1 MILFKFN
8 YQIFAMKK
16 FILYFLISITSILS
30 LLIVSNI
37 IKNNIHEKISKSNEE
52 QSKELVLKSLKTQVK
67 NTNFDYLNVQRPDFV
82 EIAKKS
88 INTVVHVKSSS
99 SGGDYSIED
108 FIFGRSQRGP
118 RMGSGSG
125 VIISS
130 DGYIVTNHHVIETA
144 EDIQITTNNNQS
156 YDAKIIGSDEQNDIA
171 LLKIETNDELPY
183 AVFGDSDT
191 TQIGEWVLAVGN
203 PFNLTSTV
211 TAGIISAKSR
221 NLDPTGRTTQSYIQ
235 TDAAVNPGNSGGAL
249 INNKGELIG
258 INTAIQTQTGSYVG
272 YSFAVPSNIAKK
284 VIEDILEYGNVQ
296 YGFLGV
302 TGTSLNSF
310 RAKELDVLDTEGFF
324 ISGIDKESG
333 ANSAGMKIGDII
345 KDIDGIKISKF
356 SDLKGYLNTK
366 RPNDIVEVNLK
377 RDNQSKKVK
386 VRLNRNERINFYL
399 IGILKNLNPDEL
411 LERNLDDGVKIS
423 EFNSDYKSYWEDY
436 GVKENDIIKKINGE
450 DIKSISDIDKIVSS
464 RKYYDPISIE
474 ILTQEN
480 KLERFNF
487 R

>member
-1 MILFKFN
+1 
-8 YQIFAMKK
+8 MKK
-16 FILYFLISITSILS
+16 FIFYFFVSIISILS
-30 LLIVSNI
+30 IVLVTNI
-37 IKNNIHEKISKSNEE
+37 IRNNIQEEISKLKEE
-52 QSKELVLKSLKTQVK
+52 QSKDLVLKSFKTQAK
-67 NTNFDYLNVQRPDFV
+67 NTNFNYLDVQRPDFV

-108 FIFGRSQRGP
+108 FIFGRSQRRP
-118 RMGSGSG
+118 QMGSGSG

-130 DGYIVTNHHVIETA
+130 DGYIITNHHVIETA
-144 EDIQITTNNNQS
+144 EDIQVTTNNNQS

-183 AVFGDSDT
+183 AVFGDSDS

-249 INNKGELIG
+249 INDKGELIG

-310 RAKELDVLDTEGFF
+310 RAKELDVEDTEGFF
-324 ISGIDKESG
+324 INGIDKESG
-333 ANSAGMKIGDII
+333 ANSAGIKIGDII

-366 RPNDIVEVNLK
+366 RPDDVVEVNLK
-377 RDNQSKKVK
+377 RDNVSKKVR
-386 VRLNRNERINFYL
+386 VQLNKNERINFYL
-399 IGILKNLNPDEL
+399 IGILKNMSSSEL
-411 LERNLDDGVKIS
+411 IDRDLERGVKIS

-436 GVKENDIIKKINGE
+436 GVEENDIIKKINGE
-450 DIKSISDIDKIVSS
+450 EINSIADIDKIVKS

-474 ILTQEN
+474 ILTKDN

>member
-1 MILFKFN
+1 MRKIIIYSFGFICLMLSVLLLSIYIN
-8 YQIFAMKK
+8 Y
-16 FILYFLISITSILS
+16 
-30 LLIVSNI
+30 NI
-37 IKNNIHEKISKSNEE
+37 ENEISKVKTEK
-52 QSKELVLKSLKTQVK
+52 SKELILQSFKKTQ
-67 NTNFDYLNVQRPDFV
+67 NSNFSYLNTQRPDFV

-88 INTVVHVKSSS
+88 INTVVHVKSASS
-99 SGGDYSIED
+99 SSSEFSIED
-108 FIFGRSQRGP
+108 FIFGRTNRRPQI
-118 RMGSGSG
+118 GSGSG

-130 DGYIVTNHHVIETA
+130 DGYIITNHHVIETA
-144 EDIQITTNNNQS
+144 EDIQVTTNDNQS
-156 YDAKIIGSDEQNDIA
+156 YNAKIIGSDEQNDIA
-171 LLKIETNDELPY
+171 LLKIDTSDELPY
-183 AVFGDSDT
+183 AVFGDSDS

-221 NLDPTGRTTQSYIQ
+221 SLDPTGRTTQSYIQ

-284 VIEDILEYGNVQ
+284 VIEDILEYGMVQ

-310 RAKELDVLDTEGFF
+310 RAKELEVLDTEGFY
-324 ISGIDKESG
+324 INGIDKESG
-333 ANSAGMKIGDII
+333 AKTAGIKIGDII

-366 RPNDIVEVNLK
+366 RPDDIVEINLK
-377 RDNQSKKVK
+377 RDDESRKIMVK
-386 VRLNRNERINFYL
+386 LNSNERINFYL
-399 IGILKNLNPDEL
+399 IGILKNMNPEDL
-411 LERNLDDGVKIS
+411 KKKNIDKGVKIS
-423 EFNSDYKSYWEDY
+423 EFNDDYKSYWKEY
-436 GVKENDIIKKINGE
+436 GIIEGDVIKKINGNE
-450 DIKSISDIDKIVSS
+450 INSIVDIDKIVKS
-464 RKYYDPISIE
+464 RNYYDPITIE
-474 ILTQEN
+474 ILTQQN
-480 KLERFNF
+480 KTERFNF

>member
-1 MILFKFN
+1 
-8 YQIFAMKK
+8 MKK
-16 FILYFLISITSILS
+16 FIFYFFVSIISILS
-30 LLIVSNI
+30 IVLVTNI
-37 IKNNIHEKISKSNEE
+37 IINNIQEEISKLKEE
-52 QSKELVLKSLKTQVK
+52 QSKDLVLKSFKTQAK
-67 NTNFDYLNVQRPDFV
+67 NTNFNYLDVQRPDFV

-108 FIFGRSQRGP
+108 FIFGRSQRRP
-118 RMGSGSG
+118 QMGSGSG

-130 DGYIVTNHHVIETA
+130 DGYIITNHHVIETA

-183 AVFGDSDT
+183 AVFGDSDS

-249 INNKGELIG
+249 INDKGELIG

-310 RAKELDVLDTEGFF
+310 RAKELDVEDTEGFF
-324 ISGIDKESG
+324 INGIDKESG
-333 ANSAGMKIGDII
+333 ANSAGIKIGDII

-366 RPNDIVEVNLK
+366 RPDDIVEVNLK
-377 RDNQSKKVK
+377 RDNVSKKVR
-386 VRLNRNERINFYL
+386 VQLNKNERINFYL
-399 IGILKNLNPDEL
+399 IGILKNMSSSEL
-411 LERNLDDGVKIS
+411 IDRDLERGVKIS

-436 GVKENDIIKKINGE
+436 GVEENDIIKKINGE
-450 DIKSISDIDKIVSS
+450 EINSIADIDKIVKS

-474 ILTQEN
+474 ILTKDN

>member
-1 MILFKFN
+1 
-8 YQIFAMKK
+8 MKK
-16 FILYFLISITSILS
+16 FIFYFFISTLSILS
-30 LLIVSNI
+30 ILLVTNI
-37 IKNNIHEKISKSNEE
+37 IRNNIQEEISKLKEE
-52 QSKELVLKSLKTQVK
+52 QSKDLVLKSFKTQAK
-67 NTNFDYLNVQRPDFV
+67 NTNFNYLDVQRPDFV

-108 FIFGRSQRGP
+108 FIFGRSQRRP
-118 RMGSGSG
+118 QMGSGSG

-130 DGYIVTNHHVIETA
+130 DGYIITNHHVIETA

-183 AVFGDSDT
+183 AVFGDSDS

-249 INNKGELIG
+249 INDKGELIG

-310 RAKELDVLDTEGFF
+310 RAKELDVEDTEGFF
-324 ISGIDKESG
+324 INGIDKESG
-333 ANSAGMKIGDII
+333 ANSAGIKIGDII

-366 RPNDIVEVNLK
+366 RPDDIVEVNLK
-377 RDNQSKKVK
+377 RDNVSKKVR
-386 VRLNRNERINFYL
+386 VQLNKNERINFYL
-399 IGILKNLNPDEL
+399 IGILKNMSSSEL
-411 LERNLDDGVKIS
+411 IDRDLERGVKIS

-436 GVKENDIIKKINGE
+436 GVEENDIIKKINGE
-450 DIKSISDIDKIVSS
+450 EINSIADIDKIVKS

-474 ILTQEN
+474 ILTKDN

>member
-1 MILFKFN
+1 
-8 YQIFAMKK
+8 MKK
-16 FILYFLISITSILS
+16 FIFYFFVSIISILS
-30 LLIVSNI
+30 IVLVTNIIRSNI
-37 IKNNIHEKISKSNEE
+37 QEEISKLKEE
-52 QSKELVLKSLKTQVK
+52 QSKDLVLKNFKTQAK
-67 NTNFDYLNVQRPDFV
+67 NTNFNYLDVQRPDFV

-108 FIFGRSQRGP
+108 FIFGRSQRRP
-118 RMGSGSG
+118 QMGSGSG

-130 DGYIVTNHHVIETA
+130 DGYIITNHHVIETA

-249 INNKGELIG
+249 INDKGELIG

-310 RAKELDVLDTEGFF
+310 RAKELDVEDTEGFF
-324 ISGIDKESG
+324 INGIDKESG
-333 ANSAGMKIGDII
+333 ANSAGIKIGDII

-366 RPNDIVEVNLK
+366 RPDDIVEVNLK
-377 RDNQSKKVK
+377 RDNVSKKVR
-386 VRLNRNERINFYL
+386 VQLNKNERINFYL
-399 IGILKNLNPDEL
+399 IGILKNMSSSEL
-411 LERNLDDGVKIS
+411 IDRDLERGVKIS

-436 GVKENDIIKKINGE
+436 GVEENDIIKKINGE
-450 DIKSISDIDKIVSS
+450 EINSIADIDKIVKS

-474 ILTQEN
+474 ILTKDN

>member
-1 MILFKFN
+1 
-8 YQIFAMKK
+8 MKK
-16 FILYFLISITSILS
+16 FIFYFFVSIISILS
-30 LLIVSNI
+30 IVLITNI
-37 IKNNIHEKISKSNEE
+37 IRNNIQEEISKLKEE
-52 QSKELVLKSLKTQVK
+52 QSKDLVLKSFKTQAK
-67 NTNFDYLNVQRPDFV
+67 NTNFNYLDVQRPDFV

-108 FIFGRSQRGP
+108 FIFGRSQRRP
-118 RMGSGSG
+118 QMGSGSG

-130 DGYIVTNHHVIETA
+130 DGYIITNHHVIETA

-183 AVFGDSDT
+183 AVFGDSDS

-249 INNKGELIG
+249 INDKGELIG

-310 RAKELDVLDTEGFF
+310 RAKELDVEDTEGFF
-324 ISGIDKESG
+324 INGIDKESG
-333 ANSAGMKIGDII
+333 ANSAGIKIGDII

-366 RPNDIVEVNLK
+366 RPDDIVEVNLK
-377 RDNQSKKVK
+377 RDNVSKKVR
-386 VRLNRNERINFYL
+386 VQLNKNERINFYL
-399 IGILKNLNPDEL
+399 IGILKNMSSSEL
-411 LERNLDDGVKIS
+411 IDRDLERGVKIS

-436 GVKENDIIKKINGE
+436 GVEENDIIKKINGE
-450 DIKSISDIDKIVSS
+450 EINSIADIDKIVKS

-474 ILTQEN
+474 ILTKDN

>member
-1 MILFKFN
+1 
-8 YQIFAMKK
+8 MKK
-16 FILYFLISITSILS
+16 FIFYFFVSIISILS
-30 LLIVSNI
+30 IVLVTNI
-37 IKNNIHEKISKSNEE
+37 IRNNIQKEISKLKEE
-52 QSKELVLKSLKTQVK
+52 QSKDLVLKSFKTQAK
-67 NTNFDYLNVQRPDFV
+67 NTNFNYLDVQRPDFV

-108 FIFGRSQRGP
+108 FIFGRSQRRP
-118 RMGSGSG
+118 QMGSGSG

-130 DGYIVTNHHVIETA
+130 DGYIITNHHVIETA

-171 LLKIETNDELPY
+171 LLKIETSDELPY
-183 AVFGDSDT
+183 AVFGDSDS

-249 INNKGELIG
+249 INDKGELIG

-296 YGFLGV
+296 YGFLGI

-310 RAKELDVLDTEGFF
+310 RAKELDVEDTEGFF
-324 ISGIDKESG
+324 INGIDKESG
-333 ANSAGMKIGDII
+333 ANSAGIKIGDII

-356 SDLKGYLNTK
+356 YDLKGYLNTK
-366 RPNDIVEVNLK
+366 RPDDIVEVNLK
-377 RDNQSKKVK
+377 RDNVSKKVR
-386 VRLNRNERINFYL
+386 VQLNKNERINFYL
-399 IGILKNLNPDEL
+399 IGILKNMSSSEL
-411 LERNLDDGVKIS
+411 IDRDLERGVKIS

-436 GVKENDIIKKINGE
+436 GVEENDIIKKINGE
-450 DIKSISDIDKIVSS
+450 EINSIADIDKIVKS

-474 ILTQEN
+474 ILTKDN

>member
-1 MILFKFN
+1 
-8 YQIFAMKK
+8 MKK
-16 FILYFLISITSILS
+16 FIFYFFVSIISILS
-30 LLIVSNI
+30 IVLVTNI
-37 IKNNIHEKISKSNEE
+37 IRNNIQEEISKLKEE
-52 QSKELVLKSLKTQVK
+52 QSKDLVLKNFKTQAK
-67 NTNFDYLNVQRPDFV
+67 NTNFNYLDVQRPDFV

-108 FIFGRSQRGP
+108 FIFGRSQR
-118 RMGSGSG
+118 RTQMGSGSG

-130 DGYIVTNHHVIETA
+130 DGYIITNHHVIETA

-156 YDAKIIGSDEQNDIA
+156 YNAKIIGSDEQNDIA

-183 AVFGDSDT
+183 AVFGDSDS

-249 INNKGELIG
+249 INDKGELIG

-310 RAKELDVLDTEGFF
+310 RAKELDVEDTEGFF
-324 ISGIDKESG
+324 INGIDKESG
-333 ANSAGMKIGDII
+333 ANSAGIKIGDII

-366 RPNDIVEVNLK
+366 RPDDIVEVNLK
-377 RDNQSKKVK
+377 RDNVSKKVR
-386 VRLNRNERINFYL
+386 VQLNKNERINFYL
-399 IGILKNLNPDEL
+399 IGILKNMSSSEL
-411 LERNLDDGVKIS
+411 INRDLERGVKIS

-436 GVKENDIIKKINGE
+436 GVEENDIIKKINGE
-450 DIKSISDIDKIVSS
+450 EINSIADIDKIVKS

-474 ILTQEN
+474 ILTKDN

>member
-1 MILFKFN
+1 MRKIIIYSFGFICLMLSVLLLSIYIN
-8 YQIFAMKK
+8 Y
-16 FILYFLISITSILS
+16 
-30 LLIVSNI
+30 NI
-37 IKNNIHEKISKSNEE
+37 EKEISKVKTEK
-52 QSKELVLKSLKTQVK
+52 SKELILQSFKKTQ
-67 NTNFDYLNVQRPDFV
+67 NSNFSYLNTERPDFV

-88 INTVVHVKSSS
+88 INTVVHVKSASS
-99 SGGDYSIED
+99 NSSEFSIED
-108 FIFGRSQRGP
+108 FIFGRTNRRPQI
-118 RMGSGSG
+118 GSGSG

-130 DGYIVTNHHVIETA
+130 DGYIITNHHVIETA
-144 EDIQITTNNNQS
+144 EDIQVTTNDNQS
-156 YDAKIIGSDEQNDIA
+156 YNAKIIGSDEQNDIA
-171 LLKIETNDELPY
+171 LLKIDTSDELPY
-183 AVFGDSDT
+183 AVFGDSDS

-221 NLDPTGRTTQSYIQ
+221 SLDPTGRTTQSYIQ

-284 VIEDILEYGNVQ
+284 VIEDILEYGMVQ

-310 RAKELDVLDTEGFF
+310 RAKELEVLDTEGFY
-324 ISGIDKESG
+324 INGIDKESG
-333 ANSAGMKIGDII
+333 AKTAGIKIGDII
-345 KDIDGIKISKF
+345 KNIDGIKISKF

-366 RPNDIVEVNLK
+366 RPDDIVEINLK
-377 RDNQSKKVK
+377 RDDESRKIMVK
-386 VRLNRNERINFYL
+386 LNSNERINFYL
-399 IGILKNLNPDEL
+399 IGILKNMNPEDL
-411 LERNLDDGVKIS
+411 KKKNIDKGVKIS
-423 EFNSDYKSYWEDY
+423 EFNDDYKSYWKEY
-436 GVKENDIIKKINGE
+436 GIIEGDVIKKINGNE
-450 DIKSISDIDKIVSS
+450 INSIVDIDKIVKS
-464 RKYYDPISIE
+464 RNYYDPITIE

-480 KLERFNF
+480 KTERFNF

>member
-1 MILFKFN
+1 
-8 YQIFAMKK
+8 MKK
-16 FILYFLISITSILS
+16 FIFYFFVSIISTLSIV
-30 LLIVSNI
+30 IVTNFIKSNI
-37 IKNNIHEKISKSNEE
+37 QDEISKLKEE
-52 QSKELVLKSLKTQVK
+52 QSKNSVLKSFKTQPK
-67 NTNFDYLNVQRPDFV
+67 NTNFNYLDIQRPDFV

-108 FIFGRSQRGP
+108 FIFGRSQRTP
-118 RMGSGSG
+118 QMGSGSG

-130 DGYIVTNHHVIETA
+130 DGYIITNHHVIETA

-156 YDAKIIGSDEQNDIA
+156 YDAIIIGSDEQNDIA
-171 LLKIETNDELPY
+171 LLKIETNNELPY
-183 AVFGDSDT
+183 AVFGDSDST
-191 TQIGEWVLAVGN
+191 KIGEWVLAVGN

-249 INNKGELIG
+249 INDKGELIG

-310 RAKELDVLDTEGFF
+310 RAKELDVEDTEGFF
-324 ISGIDKESG
+324 INGIDKESG
-333 ANSAGMKIGDII
+333 ANSAGIKVGDII

-366 RPNDIVEVNLK
+366 RPDDIVEVNLK
-377 RDNQSKKVK
+377 RDNVSKKVR
-386 VRLNRNERINFYL
+386 VQLNKNERINFYL
-399 IGILKNLNPDEL
+399 IGILKNMSSSEL
-411 LERNLDDGVKIS
+411 IDRDLERGVKIS

-436 GVKENDIIKKINGE
+436 GVEENDIIKKINGE
-450 DIKSISDIDKIVSS
+450 EINSIADVDKIVKS
-464 RKYYDPISIE
+464 RSYYDPISIE
-474 ILTQEN
+474 ILTKDN

>member
-1 MILFKFN
+1 MLSVLLLSIYIN
-8 YQIFAMKK
+8 Y
-16 FILYFLISITSILS
+16 
-30 LLIVSNI
+30 NI
-37 IKNNIHEKISKSNEE
+37 EKEISKVKTEK
-52 QSKELVLKSLKTQVK
+52 SKELILQSFKQTQ
-67 NTNFDYLNVQRPDFV
+67 NSNFSYLNTERPDFV

-88 INTVVHVKSSS
+88 INTVVHVKSASS
-99 SGGDYSIED
+99 NSGEFSIED
-108 FIFGRSQRGP
+108 FIFGRTNRRPQI
-118 RMGSGSG
+118 GSGSG

-130 DGYIVTNHHVIETA
+130 DGYIITNHHVIETA
-144 EDIQITTNNNQS
+144 EDIQVTTNDNQS
-156 YDAKIIGSDEQNDIA
+156 YNAKIIGSDEQNDIA
-171 LLKIETNDELPY
+171 LLKIDTSDELPY
-183 AVFGDSDT
+183 AVFGDSDS

-221 NLDPTGRTTQSYIQ
+221 SLDPTGRTTQSYIQ

-284 VIEDILEYGNVQ
+284 VIEDILEYGMVQ

-310 RAKELDVLDTEGFF
+310 RAKELEVLDTEGFY
-324 ISGIDKESG
+324 INGIDKESG
-333 ANSAGMKIGDII
+333 AKTAGIKIGDII

-366 RPNDIVEVNLK
+366 RPDDIVEINLK
-377 RDNQSKKVK
+377 RDDESRKIMVK
-386 VRLNRNERINFYL
+386 LNSNERINFYL
-399 IGILKNLNPDEL
+399 IGILKNMNPEDL
-411 LERNLDDGVKIS
+411 KKKNLDKGVKIS
-423 EFNSDYKSYWEDY
+423 EFNDDYKSYWKEY
-436 GVKENDIIKKINGE
+436 GVIEGDVIKKINGNE
-450 DIKSISDIDKIVSS
+450 INSIVDIDKIVKS
-464 RKYYDPISIE
+464 RNYYDPITIE
-474 ILTQEN
+474 ILTQQN
-480 KLERFNF
+480 KTERFNF

>member
-1 MILFKFN
+1 
-8 YQIFAMKK
+8 MKK
-16 FILYFLISITSILS
+16 FIFYLLVSIISILS
-30 LLIVSNI
+30 ILLVTNI
-37 IKNNIHEKISKSNEE
+37 IRNNIQEEISKLKEE
-52 QSKELVLKSLKTQVK
+52 QSKDLVLKSFKTQAK
-67 NTNFDYLNVQRPDFV
+67 NTNFNYLDVQRPDFV

-108 FIFGRSQRGP
+108 FIFGRSQRRP
-118 RMGSGSG
+118 QMGSGSG

-130 DGYIVTNHHVIETA
+130 DGYIITNHHVIEKA

-183 AVFGDSDT
+183 AVFGDSDS

-249 INNKGELIG
+249 INDKGELIG

-310 RAKELDVLDTEGFF
+310 RAKELDVEDTEGFF
-324 ISGIDKESG
+324 INGIDKESG
-333 ANSAGMKIGDII
+333 AYSAGIKIGDII

-366 RPNDIVEVNLK
+366 RPDDIVEVNLK
-377 RDNQSKKVK
+377 RDNVSEK
-386 VRLNRNERINFYL
+386 VRVQLNKNERINFYL
-399 IGILKNLNPDEL
+399 IGILKNMSSSEL
-411 LERNLDDGVKIS
+411 IDRDLERGVKIS

-436 GVKENDIIKKINGE
+436 GVEENDIIKKINGE
-450 DIKSISDIDKIVSS
+450 EINSIADIDKIVKS

-474 ILTQEN
+474 ILTKDN

>member
-1 MILFKFN
+1 
-8 YQIFAMKK
+8 MKK
-16 FILYFLISITSILS
+16 FIFYFFVSIISVLSIVFVTNLIR
-30 LLIVSNI
+30 
-37 IKNNIHEKISKSNEE
+37 NNIKEEISKLKEE
-52 QSKELVLKSLKTQVK
+52 QSKDSVLKSFRTHAK
-67 NTNFDYLNVQRPDFV
+67 NTNFNYLDLQRPDFI

-99 SGGDYSIED
+99 SVGDYSIED
-108 FIFGRSQRGP
+108 FIFGRSQRRP
-118 RMGSGSG
+118 QMGSGSG

-130 DGYIVTNHHVIETA
+130 DGYIITNHHVIETA

-171 LLKIETNDELPY
+171 LLKIETSDELPY
-183 AVFGDSDT
+183 AVFGDSDS

-249 INNKGELIG
+249 INDKGELIG

-310 RAKELDVLDTEGFF
+310 RAKELDVEDTEGFF
-324 ISGIDKESG
+324 INGIDKESG
-333 ANSAGMKIGDII
+333 ANSAGIKIGDII

-366 RPNDIVEVNLK
+366 RPDDIVEVNLK
-377 RDNQSKKVK
+377 RDNVSKKVR
-386 VRLNRNERINFYL
+386 VQLNKNERINFYL
-399 IGILKNLNPDEL
+399 IGILKNMSSSEL
-411 LERNLDDGVKIS
+411 IDRDLERGVKIS

-436 GVKENDIIKKINGE
+436 GVEENDIIKKINGE
-450 DIKSISDIDKIVSS
+450 EINSIADIDKIVKS

-474 ILTQEN
+474 ILTKDN

>member
-1 MILFKFN
+1 
-8 YQIFAMKK
+8 MKK
-16 FILYFLISITSILS
+16 FIFYFFVFIISILS
-30 LLIVSNI
+30 IVLITNI
-37 IKNNIHEKISKSNEE
+37 IRNNIQEEISKLKEE
-52 QSKELVLKSLKTQVK
+52 QSKDLVLKSFKTQAK
-67 NTNFDYLNVQRPDFV
+67 NTNFNYLDVQRPDFV

-108 FIFGRSQRGP
+108 FIFGRSQRRP
-118 RMGSGSG
+118 QMGSGSG

-130 DGYIVTNHHVIETA
+130 DGYIITNHHVIETA

-183 AVFGDSDT
+183 AVFGDSDS

-249 INNKGELIG
+249 INDKGELIG
-258 INTAIQTQTGSYVG
+258 INTAIQSQTGSYVG

-310 RAKELDVLDTEGFF
+310 RAKELDVEDTEGFF
-324 ISGIDKESG
+324 INGIDKESG
-333 ANSAGMKIGDII
+333 AYSAGIKIGDII

-366 RPNDIVEVNLK
+366 RPDDIVEVNLK
-377 RDNQSKKVK
+377 RDNVSEK
-386 VRLNRNERINFYL
+386 VRVQLNKNERINFYL
-399 IGILKNLNPDEL
+399 IGILKNMSSSEL
-411 LERNLDDGVKIS
+411 IDRDLERGVKIS

-436 GVKENDIIKKINGE
+436 GVEENDIIKKINGE
-450 DIKSISDIDKIVSS
+450 EINSIADIDKIVKS

-474 ILTQEN
+474 ILTKDN